1 MKHSINELYKVKGD
15 VMHIYS
21 EKAIKNL
28 DPALVTPIRSK
39 VSQPKPFRI
48 YDEVGSKEYR
58 YGYTCGE
65 FAWFDTSEEREA
77 YRKAREQAL
86 AIDRAKRFNLEGMTV
101 LELKAMLLT
110 LSDDTVIESGAFK
123 IK

>member
-1 MKHSINELYKVKGD
+1 MKHNINELYKVKGD

-21 EKAIKNL
+21 KEAIKHL
-28 DPALVTPIRSK
+28 DASEVKPIRSK

-48 YDEVGSKEYR
+48 YDEIGSKNYR
-58 YGYTCGE
+58 LGYTCGE
-65 FAWFDTSEEREA
+65 FAWFDTEEERTA